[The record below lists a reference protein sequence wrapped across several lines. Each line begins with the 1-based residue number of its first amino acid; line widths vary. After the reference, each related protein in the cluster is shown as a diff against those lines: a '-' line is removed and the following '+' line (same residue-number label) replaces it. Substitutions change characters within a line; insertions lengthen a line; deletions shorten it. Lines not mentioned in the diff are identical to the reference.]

1 MRRMKKRKGEKG
13 PNQTKKTK
21 QKRMKDDSHCLREKR
36 DRERKGEI
44 TRKIMREK

>member
-1 MRRMKKRKGEKG
+1 MRKMKKEGEKRTK
-13 PNQTKKTK
+13 QTKTK